1 MTNPEFG
8 KEHAASARDRS
19 IKDSASEAAEAISHA
34 AKDAGAKAKRAATET
49 ASSMASQVKELLDEQ
64 VGSGV
69 SLAGAFASSI
79 RLAADDLQRQ
89 SPVMAG
95 LVRNV
100 ADKVEDYADEFQGQT
115 VDQLAQSAANFT
127 RKQPALV
134 FGLAAVAGFLLFRSV
149 KSAGEQD
156 SPSIQPS
163 AVGNKGMNRHG

>member
-1 MTNPEFG
+1 MTNSDFG
-8 KEHAASARDRS
+8 NQNTAPRERSMKDAASDAVDKVS
-19 IKDSASEAAEAISHA
+19 SA

-49 ASSMASQVKELLDEQ
+49 ASSMAGQVKGLLDEQ

-79 RLAADDLQRQ
+79 RLAADDLQRE
-89 SPVMAG
+89 SPAMAG

-100 ADKVEDYADEFQGQT
+100 AEKVDEYAEEFQGQT

-134 FGLAAVAGFLLFRSV
+134 FGLAAVAGFLLFRTV
-149 KSAGEQD
+149 KNAGEPS

-163 AVGNKGMNRHG
+163 AEDSKGMNRHG